1 MNFLKGVT
9 PWFLSKNRD
18 FLLFSFYAKWMKK
31 KCFFE
36 GSENKEAFL
45 EQNNIVSKN
54 HQKFCIFS
62 KGLVFFFLSK
72 NGDILIFRCYP
83 KRDQEIVFC
92 EGFVGKEAFLDHKNI
107 DSKTTKT

>member
-1 MNFLKGVT
+1 MCFLKV
-9 PWFLSKNRD
+9 P
-18 FLLFSFYAKWMKK
+18 KK
-31 KCFFE
+31 KSLFRAKQHCLKKSLKILHFFK
-36 GSENKEAFL
+36 G
-45 EQNNIVSKN
+45 VS
-54 HQKFCIFS
+54 
-62 KGLVFFFLSK
+62 FFLSK